1 VGEPHRFRV
10 KVRLYETDL
19 YGHVNHA
26 QYVHYFE
33 TGRIE
38 ALASIGLSIEEMK
51 RLGYL
56 IFAVDVYVKFHTPAY
71 LGEELEIVTSVS
83 EMRGARTIWA
93 QEVRNA
99 ATGALV
105 ASGQVTGA
113 LMGDGGR
120 PARLPPEFAEKLGA
134 LHRPDA
140 ARGVR

>member
-1 VGEPHRFRV
+1 VGEPHRHRL

-38 ALASIGLSIEEMK
+38 ALESIGLSIGEMK

-56 IFAVDVYVKFHTPAY
+56 IFAVDVYVKFHAPAY
-71 LGEELEIVTSVS
+71 LGEELEVVTSVH

-99 ATGALV
+99 ATGQLV
-105 ASGQVTGA
+105 AAGQVTGA
-113 LMGDGGR
+113 LMSDAGR
-120 PARLPPEFAEKLGA
+120 PVRLPPEFAQKLA
-134 LHRPDA
+134 LLHRPEA
-140 ARGVR
+140 AT